1 MKSSGRS
8 LTLAAIE
15 KRRSA
20 DLLAEY
26 EFFRDPV
33 FAKAANLLKEEIKI
47 RKKGKP
53 TNLIMRVS

>member
-1 MKSSGRS
+1 VVD
-8 LTLAAIE
+8 
-15 KRRSA
+15 KRRSSETALA